1 MNRVY
6 KVIWNKVKGQY
17 VVVSE
22 LAHRCTKSA
31 GHTAGRRAAAIA
43 AACLCFGWGSAWAA
57 DVPQPEDPYMAVL
70 YAADSNGD
78 GARDGYTLKA
88 RENSVPEADVA
99 LQTYTMA
106 GQKTSSFRDKDG
118 EWVDEEK
125 GNLVNGIS
133 YMKST
138 EGQKGNDSFV
148 TVQSLDGELANFPEF
163 NLITGSTVRG
173 NLSKE
178 ALTETES
185 KGELDTLTINGQT
198 YTLREYAAGKG
209 INIEGSDGK
218 YTVSVKAADDNI
230 DVSSDGVGLNQKEV
244 NIGGIKIVGNRDEN
258 DENHDNNT
266 IQGLS
271 NTTWDKKT
279 MDSVSASLE
288 VGGNGEEASKAA
300 TQGQLLG
307 AVNMAAAADKYLH
320 NGTENIGPNKTG
332 YKVNDDGTVTMT
344 VASDDNQDTESVV
357 IGNIASKTALD
368 SLDDFAV
375 KYDPGDDGANYDRVT
390 LGTIYNKYNTKD
402 HTGGTTITNVAYS
415 DGTGSDAVNVDY
427 LRDYVTANSGG
438 SWDLT
443 TNGGVGDGNTA
454 VSIGNGATV
463 DFSGVTKT
471 IGEGEDETT
480 QSNIVVNKT
489 TENGTTKVAFDL
501 AKDLNVT
508 TITATNQYVTNV
520 TEEDDNSVTNI
531 AYVTGH
537 ERHIAT
543 SGDVNPDDGKQFS
556 GEYYVNRADGTISL
570 IEVDGNGNP
579 TSNTLVLK
587 DIASA
592 TDLKNLDAGVVKY
605 DTVNGTID
613 YSTVTLK
620 GDGDKGT
627 TITNLANGEV
637 SVTSTDAVNG
647 SQLFEVQELAGKHTT
662 MTVNGDVSAPAI
674 PEGDTEGA
682 YTDGNLQLKQ
692 KVGDKGQIE
701 YDVKLNDDIV
711 LGGTDGSASRV
722 QIGGTNG
729 TIMVTKNADNMDA
742 TTTIDGGNIYA
753 GSSVTVGDT
762 VKLTDKD
769 ITGLSNTTWNGTT
782 DDASRAATEGQLQT
796 VSDTVNAGWIATD
809 DKGNK
814 IAVNPEDNTLN
825 FSGDRNVTVEANT
838 EDGSIDVSLNDDIVL
853 GGTDGSASRV
863 QIGGTNGTIMVTKN
877 ADNMDATTTIDGGN
891 IYAGSSVTV
900 GDTVKLTDK
909 DITGLSNTTWNGT
922 TDDASRAATEGQL
935 QTVSDKVNGG
945 WTATDDAGN
954 KINVNPTNS
963 TLNFASGKNV
973 TVNADAEDDEIS
985 VDLNDDL
992 LLGSQV
998 GSGSSI
1004 AVTGTDGSIIL
1015 NSVSESGSNSIEI
1028 NAAQGTITG
1037 LTNAIGEEGWNTFSS
1052 HNYADG
1058 SRAVTADDLYQV
1070 YQHGVQYAVNEDGT
1084 PNYSQII
1091 LNGAYN
1097 ADTHEGGTAITHVA
1111 YAGNVTD
1118 GKGNVIG
1125 SAAVNVDYLNDQLD
1139 GAKQEVTNAD
1149 QHLDYNKDYSVDKDK
1164 HKVNLDIV
1172 DNQGNVVGNTS
1183 INDVASA
1190 EEVGSLGDLNEE
1202 IAHDSTG
1209 DGKVSIVDAVNNVDN
1224 KVGNLEYKHDDG
1236 SDLNYVTA
1244 GDSVTDAIGDL
1255 DAAIKDAAS
1264 SAAAN
1269 RTEVAS
1275 GDSNIIVEDT
1285 NNDKDGK
1292 HAYNVSLNPDLKV
1305 DTVTASG
1312 NISAGSFTTGD
1323 ITINAANDDGTHT
1336 GTINGLSNKTWDADN
1351 IVSGQA
1357 ATEDQLKAATEGAVQ
1372 YDRNEDGTV
1381 NKGSITLG
1389 GPTYNSETH
1398 KGGTTITNVAD
1409 GQNASDAV
1417 NMSQLWQTNQA
1428 VINNSN
1434 NIQMLS
1440 NSVNKLD
1447 NRIDRVG
1454 AGAAAL
1460 AALHPLDFDPDAKW
1474 DFAAGYGN
1482 YRGASAVAMGAYYRP
1497 NEDVMLSVGGSMGGG
1512 ENMVNAGVS
1521 IKLGAGSSHVSTS
1534 RVAMAKEIESLRGTV
1549 AQLTALVNTM
1559 VGSQHRIQNELS
1571 TEFPDVPENHWAY
1584 EAVETLAKS
1593 GLAVGY
1599 PDGQFKGDRS
1609 LTRYEFA
1616 EIVHRALQAGVGVDA
1631 RLVEEFKPELEFFR
1645 IDTIT
1650 TDADDNPVIQRVRVN
1665 K

>member
-31 GHTAGRRAAAIA
+31 GHTAGRRAAAILA
-43 AACLCFGWGSAWAA
+43 AGCLCFGWGSAWAS
-57 DVPQPEDPYMAVL
+57 DIKVP
-70 YAADSNGD
+70 
-78 GARDGYTLKA
+78 
-88 RENSVPEADVA
+88 SVPFHVTAEEGKNGEDAQLIFTD
-99 LQTYTMA
+99 YN
-106 GQKTSSFRDKDG
+106 DKIPKN
-118 EWVDEEK
+118 VS
-125 GNLVNGIS
+125 V
-133 YMKST
+133 
-138 EGQKGNDSFV
+138 
-148 TVQSLDGELANFPEF
+148 
-163 NLITGSTVRG
+163 GSTVRVNTDETDYEG
-173 NLSKE
+173 DLNKLTVNGYTYNLRSYEEGQGIAISDEGIANDGTHQYKVSVDKSDGLTFNEKGQLKVNAGDGLTFTDENLSE
-178 ALTETES
+178 GETQ
-185 KGELDTLTINGQT
+185 KLVVQ
-198 YTLREYAAGKG
+198 
-209 INIEGSDGK
+209 
-218 YTVSVKAADDNI
+218 AADDNI
-230 DVSSDGVGLNQKEV
+230 TVSNKGVGLNQKEV
-244 NIGGIKIVGNRDEN
+244 NIGGINIVGNRDEH

-271 NTTWDKKT
+271 NTTWDKTT
-279 MDSVSASLE
+279 MNSVSASLE
-288 VGGNGEEASKAA
+288 AGGIEASKAA

-307 AVNMAAAADKYLH
+307 AVTMAANADRYLH
-320 NGTENIGPNKTG
+320 NGTEKIGIDKQG
-332 YKVNDDGTVTMT
+332 YKVNDEGTVTMT
-344 VASDDNQDTESVV
+344 VASDDNQYTGSVV
-357 IGNIASKTALD
+357 IGNIASKKALD
-368 SLDDFAV
+368 SLNEFAV
-375 KYDPGDDGANYDRVT
+375 QYDPGDDGTNYDRVT
-390 LGTIYNKYNTKD
+390 LGSHDNKYNTEN

-427 LRDYVTANSGG
+427 LEDYVTKNGG
-438 SWDLT
+438 GAWNLT
-443 TNGGVGDGNTA
+443 TNGDTAKA

-508 TITATNQYVTNV
+508 TITATNQYVTSVN
-520 TEEDDNSVTNI
+520 EEDDNSVTNI

-543 SGDVNPDDGKQFS
+543 SGDVNLDDGKQFS

-570 IEVDGNGNP
+570 MEVDGNGNP

-796 VSDTVNAGWIATD
+796 VSD
-809 DKGNK
+809 
-814 IAVNPEDNTLN
+814 
-825 FSGDRNVTVEANT
+825 
-838 EDGSIDVSLNDDIVL
+838 
-853 GGTDGSASRV
+853 
-863 QIGGTNGTIMVTKN
+863 
-877 ADNMDATTTIDGGN
+877 
-891 IYAGSSVTV
+891 
-900 GDTVKLTDK
+900 
-909 DITGLSNTTWNGT
+909 
-922 TDDASRAATEGQL
+922 
-935 QTVSDKVNGG
+935 KVNGG

-992 LLGSQV
+992 LLGSQD

-1190 EEVGSLGDLNEE
+1190 EEVGSLGDLNEG

-1244 GDSVTDAIGDL
+1244 GDSVTGAIGDL

-1292 HAYNVSLNPDLKV
+1292 HAYNVSLNPDLNV

-1398 KGGTTITNVAD
+1398 EGGTTITNVAD
-1409 GQNASDAV
+1409 GKNASDAV
-1417 NMSQLWQTNQA
+1417 KMSQLWQTNQA

-1650 TDADDNPVIQRVRVN
+1650 TDADGNPVIQRVRVN

>member
-31 GHTAGRRAAAIA
+31 GHTAGRRAAAILA
-43 AACLCFGWGSAWAA
+43 AGCLCFGWGSAWAS
-57 DVPQPEDPYMAVL
+57 DIKVP
-70 YAADSNGD
+70 
-78 GARDGYTLKA
+78 
-88 RENSVPEADVA
+88 SVPFHVTAEEGKNGEDAQLIFTD
-99 LQTYTMA
+99 YN
-106 GQKTSSFRDKDG
+106 DKIPKN
-118 EWVDEEK
+118 VS
-125 GNLVNGIS
+125 V
-133 YMKST
+133 
-138 EGQKGNDSFV
+138 
-148 TVQSLDGELANFPEF
+148 
-163 NLITGSTVRG
+163 GSTVRVNTDETDYEG
-173 NLSKE
+173 DLNKLTVNGYTYNLRSYEEGQGIAISDEGIANDGTHQYKVSVDKSDGLTFNEKGQLKVNAGDGLTFTDENLSE
-178 ALTETES
+178 GETQ
-185 KGELDTLTINGQT
+185 KLVVQ
-198 YTLREYAAGKG
+198 
-209 INIEGSDGK
+209 
-218 YTVSVKAADDNI
+218 AADDNI
-230 DVSSDGVGLNQKEV
+230 TVSNKGVGLNQKEV
-244 NIGGIKIVGNRDEN
+244 NIGGINIVGNRDEH

-271 NTTWDKKT
+271 NTTWDKTT
-279 MDSVSASLE
+279 MNSVSASLE
-288 VGGNGEEASKAA
+288 AGGIEASKAA

-307 AVNMAAAADKYLH
+307 AVTMAANADRYLH
-320 NGTENIGPNKTG
+320 NGTEKIGIDKQG
-332 YKVNDDGTVTMT
+332 YKVNDEGTVTMT
-344 VASDDNQDTESVV
+344 VASDDNQYTGSVV
-357 IGNIASKTALD
+357 IGNIASKKALD
-368 SLDDFAV
+368 SLNEFAV
-375 KYDPGDDGANYDRVT
+375 QYDPGDDGPNYDRVT
-390 LGTIYNKYNTKD
+390 LGSHDNKYNTEN

-427 LRDYVTANSGG
+427 LEDYVTKNGG
-438 SWDLT
+438 GAWNLT
-443 TNGGVGDGNTA
+443 TNGDTAKA

-508 TITATNQYVTNV
+508 TITATNQYVTSVN
-520 TEEDDNSVTNI
+520 EEDDNSVTNI
-531 AYVTGH
+531 AYVTDH

-701 YDVKLNDDIV
+701 YDAK
-711 LGGTDGSASRV
+711 
-722 QIGGTNG
+722 
-729 TIMVTKNADNMDA
+729 
-742 TTTIDGGNIYA
+742 
-753 GSSVTVGDT
+753 
-762 VKLTDKD
+762 
-769 ITGLSNTTWNGTT
+769 
-782 DDASRAATEGQLQT
+782 
-796 VSDTVNAGWIATD
+796 
-809 DKGNK
+809 
-814 IAVNPEDNTLN
+814 
-825 FSGDRNVTVEANT
+825 
-838 EDGSIDVSLNDDIVL
+838 LNDDIVL

-992 LLGSQV
+992 LLGSQD

-1190 EEVGSLGDLNEE
+1190 EEVGSLGDLNEG

-1244 GDSVTDAIGDL
+1244 GDSVTGAIGDL

-1292 HAYNVSLNPDLKV
+1292 HAYNVSLNPDLNV

-1398 KGGTTITNVAD
+1398 EGGTTITNVAD
-1409 GQNASDAV
+1409 GKNASDAV
-1417 NMSQLWQTNQA
+1417 KMSQLWQTNQA

-1650 TDADDNPVIQRVRVN
+1650 TNADGNPVIQRVRVN

>member
-31 GHTAGRRAAAIA
+31 GHTAGRRAAAILA
-43 AACLCFGWGSAWAA
+43 AGCLCFGWGSAWAS
-57 DVPQPEDPYMAVL
+57 DIKVP
-70 YAADSNGD
+70 
-78 GARDGYTLKA
+78 
-88 RENSVPEADVA
+88 SVPFHVTAEEGKNGEDAQLIFTD
-99 LQTYTMA
+99 YN
-106 GQKTSSFRDKDG
+106 DKIPKN
-118 EWVDEEK
+118 VS
-125 GNLVNGIS
+125 V
-133 YMKST
+133 
-138 EGQKGNDSFV
+138 
-148 TVQSLDGELANFPEF
+148 
-163 NLITGSTVRG
+163 GSTVRVNTDETDYEG
-173 NLSKE
+173 DLNKLTVNGYTYNLRSYEEGQGIAISDEGIANDGTHQYKVSVDKSDGLTFNEKGQLKVNAGDGLTFTDENLSE
-178 ALTETES
+178 GETQ
-185 KGELDTLTINGQT
+185 KLVVQ
-198 YTLREYAAGKG
+198 
-209 INIEGSDGK
+209 
-218 YTVSVKAADDNI
+218 AADDNI
-230 DVSSDGVGLNQKEV
+230 TVSNKGVGLNQKEV
-244 NIGGIKIVGNRDEN
+244 NIGGINIVGNRDEH

-271 NTTWDKKT
+271 NTTWDKTT
-279 MDSVSASLE
+279 MNSVSASLE
-288 VGGNGEEASKAA
+288 AGGIEASKAA

-307 AVNMAAAADKYLH
+307 AVTMAANADRYLH
-320 NGTENIGPNKTG
+320 NGTEKIGIDKQG
-332 YKVNDDGTVTMT
+332 YKVNDEGTVTMT
-344 VASDDNQDTESVV
+344 VASDDNQYTGSVV
-357 IGNIASKTALD
+357 IGNIASKKALD
-368 SLDDFAV
+368 SLNEFAV
-375 KYDPGDDGANYDRVT
+375 QYDPGDDGPNYDRVT
-390 LGTIYNKYNTKD
+390 LGSHDNKYNTEN

-427 LRDYVTANSGG
+427 LEDYVTKNGG
-438 SWDLT
+438 GAWNLT
-443 TNGGVGDGNTA
+443 TNGDTAKA

-508 TITATNQYVTNV
+508 TITATNQYVTSVN
-520 TEEDDNSVTNI
+520 EEDDNSVTNI

-543 SGDVNPDDGKQFS
+543 SGDVNLDDGKQFS

-796 VSDTVNAGWIATD
+796 VSD
-809 DKGNK
+809 
-814 IAVNPEDNTLN
+814 
-825 FSGDRNVTVEANT
+825 
-838 EDGSIDVSLNDDIVL
+838 
-853 GGTDGSASRV
+853 
-863 QIGGTNGTIMVTKN
+863 
-877 ADNMDATTTIDGGN
+877 
-891 IYAGSSVTV
+891 
-900 GDTVKLTDK
+900 
-909 DITGLSNTTWNGT
+909 
-922 TDDASRAATEGQL
+922 
-935 QTVSDKVNGG
+935 KVNGG

-992 LLGSQV
+992 LLGSQD

-1190 EEVGSLGDLNEE
+1190 EEVGSLGDLNEG

-1244 GDSVTDAIGDL
+1244 GDSVTGAIGDL

-1292 HAYNVSLNPDLKV
+1292 HAYNVSLNPDLNV

-1398 KGGTTITNVAD
+1398 EGGTTITNVAD
-1409 GQNASDAV
+1409 GKNASDAV
-1417 NMSQLWQTNQA
+1417 KMSQLWQTNQA

-1650 TDADDNPVIQRVRVN
+1650 TDADGNPVIQRVRVN

>member
-31 GHTAGRRAAAIA
+31 GHTAGRRAAAILA
-43 AACLCFGWGSAWAA
+43 AGCLCFGWGSAWAS
-57 DVPQPEDPYMAVL
+57 DIKVP
-70 YAADSNGD
+70 
-78 GARDGYTLKA
+78 
-88 RENSVPEADVA
+88 SVPFHVTAEEGKNGEDAQLIFTD
-99 LQTYTMA
+99 YN
-106 GQKTSSFRDKDG
+106 DKIPKN
-118 EWVDEEK
+118 VS
-125 GNLVNGIS
+125 V
-133 YMKST
+133 
-138 EGQKGNDSFV
+138 
-148 TVQSLDGELANFPEF
+148 
-163 NLITGSTVRG
+163 GSTVRVNTDETDYEG
-173 NLSKE
+173 DLNKLTVNGYTYNLRSYEEGQGIAISDEGIANDGTHQYKVSVDKSDGLTFNEKGQLKVNAGDGLTFTDENLSE
-178 ALTETES
+178 GETQ
-185 KGELDTLTINGQT
+185 KLVVQ
-198 YTLREYAAGKG
+198 
-209 INIEGSDGK
+209 
-218 YTVSVKAADDNI
+218 AADDNI
-230 DVSSDGVGLNQKEV
+230 TVSNKGVGLNQKEV
-244 NIGGIKIVGNRDEN
+244 NIGGINIVGNRDEH

-271 NTTWDKKT
+271 NTTWDKTT
-279 MDSVSASLE
+279 MNSVSASLE
-288 VGGNGEEASKAA
+288 AGGIEASKAA

-307 AVNMAAAADKYLH
+307 AVTMAANADRYLH
-320 NGTENIGPNKTG
+320 NGTEKIGIDKQG
-332 YKVNDDGTVTMT
+332 YKVNDEGTVTMT
-344 VASDDNQDTESVV
+344 VASDDNQYTGSVV
-357 IGNIASKTALD
+357 IGNIASKKALD
-368 SLDDFAV
+368 SLNEFAV
-375 KYDPGDDGANYDRVT
+375 QYDPGDDGPNYDRVT
-390 LGTIYNKYNTKD
+390 LGSHDNKYNTEN

-427 LRDYVTANSGG
+427 LEDYVTKNGG
-438 SWDLT
+438 GAWNLT
-443 TNGGVGDGNTA
+443 TNGDTAKA

-508 TITATNQYVTNV
+508 TITATNQYVTSVN
-520 TEEDDNSVTNI
+520 EEDDNSVTNI

-701 YDVKLNDDIV
+701 YDAK
-711 LGGTDGSASRV
+711 
-722 QIGGTNG
+722 
-729 TIMVTKNADNMDA
+729 
-742 TTTIDGGNIYA
+742 
-753 GSSVTVGDT
+753 
-762 VKLTDKD
+762 
-769 ITGLSNTTWNGTT
+769 
-782 DDASRAATEGQLQT
+782 
-796 VSDTVNAGWIATD
+796 
-809 DKGNK
+809 
-814 IAVNPEDNTLN
+814 
-825 FSGDRNVTVEANT
+825 
-838 EDGSIDVSLNDDIVL
+838 LNDDIVL

-992 LLGSQV
+992 LLGSQD

-1190 EEVGSLGDLNEE
+1190 EEVGSLGDLNEG

-1244 GDSVTDAIGDL
+1244 GDSVTGAIGDL

-1292 HAYNVSLNPDLKV
+1292 HAYNVSLNPDLNV

-1398 KGGTTITNVAD
+1398 EGGTTITNVAD
-1409 GQNASDAV
+1409 GKNASDAV
-1417 NMSQLWQTNQA
+1417 KMSQLWQTNQA

-1650 TDADDNPVIQRVRVN
+1650 TDADGNPVIQRVRVN

>member
-1 MNRVY
+1 M
-6 KVIWNKVKGQY
+6 
-17 VVVSE
+17 
-22 LAHRCTKSA
+22 
-31 GHTAGRRAAAIA
+31 
-43 AACLCFGWGSAWAA
+43 
-57 DVPQPEDPYMAVL
+57 
-70 YAADSNGD
+70 
-78 GARDGYTLKA
+78 
-88 RENSVPEADVA
+88 
-99 LQTYTMA
+99 
-106 GQKTSSFRDKDG
+106 
-118 EWVDEEK
+118 
-125 GNLVNGIS
+125 
-133 YMKST
+133 
-138 EGQKGNDSFV
+138 
-148 TVQSLDGELANFPEF
+148 
-163 NLITGSTVRG
+163 
-173 NLSKE
+173 
-178 ALTETES
+178 
-185 KGELDTLTINGQT
+185 
-198 YTLREYAAGKG
+198 
-209 INIEGSDGK
+209 
-218 YTVSVKAADDNI
+218 
-230 DVSSDGVGLNQKEV
+230 
-244 NIGGIKIVGNRDEN
+244 
-258 DENHDNNT
+258 
-266 IQGLS
+266 
-271 NTTWDKKT
+271 
-279 MDSVSASLE
+279 
-288 VGGNGEEASKAA
+288 
-300 TQGQLLG
+300 
-307 AVNMAAAADKYLH
+307 
-320 NGTENIGPNKTG
+320 
-332 YKVNDDGTVTMT
+332 
-344 VASDDNQDTESVV
+344 
-357 IGNIASKTALD
+357 
-368 SLDDFAV
+368 
-375 KYDPGDDGANYDRVT
+375 
-390 LGTIYNKYNTKD
+390 
-402 HTGGTTITNVAYS
+402 
-415 DGTGSDAVNVDY
+415 
-427 LRDYVTANSGG
+427 
-438 SWDLT
+438 
-443 TNGGVGDGNTA
+443 
-454 VSIGNGATV
+454 
-463 DFSGVTKT
+463 
-471 IGEGEDETT
+471 
-480 QSNIVVNKT
+480 
-489 TENGTTKVAFDL
+489 
-501 AKDLNVT
+501 
-508 TITATNQYVTNV
+508 
-520 TEEDDNSVTNI
+520 
-531 AYVTGH
+531 
-537 ERHIAT
+537 
-543 SGDVNPDDGKQFS
+543 
-556 GEYYVNRADGTISL
+556 
-570 IEVDGNGNP
+570 
-579 TSNTLVLK
+579 
-587 DIASA
+587 
-592 TDLKNLDAGVVKY
+592 
-605 DTVNGTID
+605 
-613 YSTVTLK
+613 
-620 GDGDKGT
+620 
-627 TITNLANGEV
+627 
-637 SVTSTDAVNG
+637 
-647 SQLFEVQELAGKHTT
+647 
-662 MTVNGDVSAPAI
+662 
-674 PEGDTEGA
+674 A

-701 YDVKLNDDIV
+701 YDAK
-711 LGGTDGSASRV
+711 
-722 QIGGTNG
+722 
-729 TIMVTKNADNMDA
+729 
-742 TTTIDGGNIYA
+742 
-753 GSSVTVGDT
+753 
-762 VKLTDKD
+762 
-769 ITGLSNTTWNGTT
+769 
-782 DDASRAATEGQLQT
+782 
-796 VSDTVNAGWIATD
+796 
-809 DKGNK
+809 
-814 IAVNPEDNTLN
+814 
-825 FSGDRNVTVEANT
+825 
-838 EDGSIDVSLNDDIVL
+838 LNDDIVL

-992 LLGSQV
+992 LLGSQD

-1190 EEVGSLGDLNEE
+1190 EEVGSLGDLNEG

-1244 GDSVTDAIGDL
+1244 GDSVTGAIGDL

-1292 HAYNVSLNPDLKV
+1292 HAYNVSLNPDLNV

-1398 KGGTTITNVAD
+1398 EGGTTITNVAD
-1409 GQNASDAV
+1409 GKNASDAV
-1417 NMSQLWQTNQA
+1417 KMSQLWQTNQA

-1650 TDADDNPVIQRVRVN
+1650 TDADGNPVIQRVRVN

>member
-31 GHTAGRRAAAIA
+31 GHTAGRRAAAILA
-43 AACLCFGWGSAWAA
+43 AGCLCFGWGSAWAS
-57 DVPQPEDPYMAVL
+57 DIKVP
-70 YAADSNGD
+70 
-78 GARDGYTLKA
+78 
-88 RENSVPEADVA
+88 SVPFHVTAEEGKNGEDAQLIFTD
-99 LQTYTMA
+99 YN
-106 GQKTSSFRDKDG
+106 DKIPKN
-118 EWVDEEK
+118 VS
-125 GNLVNGIS
+125 V
-133 YMKST
+133 
-138 EGQKGNDSFV
+138 
-148 TVQSLDGELANFPEF
+148 
-163 NLITGSTVRG
+163 GSTVRVNTDETDYEG
-173 NLSKE
+173 DLNKLTVNGYTYNLRSYEEGQGIAISDEGIANDGTHQYKVSVDKSDGLTFNEKGQLKVNAGDGLTFTDENLSE
-178 ALTETES
+178 GETQ
-185 KGELDTLTINGQT
+185 KLVVQ
-198 YTLREYAAGKG
+198 
-209 INIEGSDGK
+209 
-218 YTVSVKAADDNI
+218 AADDNI
-230 DVSSDGVGLNQKEV
+230 TVSNKGVGLNQKEV
-244 NIGGIKIVGNRDEN
+244 NIGGINIVGNRDEH

-271 NTTWDKKT
+271 NTTWDKTT
-279 MDSVSASLE
+279 MNSVSASLE
-288 VGGNGEEASKAA
+288 AGGIEASKAA

-307 AVNMAAAADKYLH
+307 AVTMAANADRYLH
-320 NGTENIGPNKTG
+320 NGTEKIGIDKQG
-332 YKVNDDGTVTMT
+332 YKVNDEGTVTMT
-344 VASDDNQDTESVV
+344 VASDDNQYAGSVV
-357 IGNIASKTALD
+357 IGNIASKKALD
-368 SLDDFAV
+368 SLNEFAV
-375 KYDPGDDGANYDRVT
+375 QYDPGDDGPNYDRVT
-390 LGTIYNKYNTKD
+390 LGSHDNKYNTEN

-427 LRDYVTANSGG
+427 LEDYVTKNGG
-438 SWDLT
+438 GAWNLT
-443 TNGGVGDGNTA
+443 TNGDTAKA

-508 TITATNQYVTNV
+508 TITATNQYVTSVN
-520 TEEDDNSVTNI
+520 EEDDNSVTNI

-701 YDVKLNDDIV
+701 YDAK
-711 LGGTDGSASRV
+711 
-722 QIGGTNG
+722 
-729 TIMVTKNADNMDA
+729 
-742 TTTIDGGNIYA
+742 
-753 GSSVTVGDT
+753 
-762 VKLTDKD
+762 
-769 ITGLSNTTWNGTT
+769 
-782 DDASRAATEGQLQT
+782 
-796 VSDTVNAGWIATD
+796 
-809 DKGNK
+809 
-814 IAVNPEDNTLN
+814 
-825 FSGDRNVTVEANT
+825 
-838 EDGSIDVSLNDDIVL
+838 LNDDIVL

-992 LLGSQV
+992 LLGSQD

-1190 EEVGSLGDLNEE
+1190 EEVGSLGDLNEG

-1244 GDSVTDAIGDL
+1244 GDSVTGAIGDL

-1292 HAYNVSLNPDLKV
+1292 HAYNVSLNPDLNV

-1398 KGGTTITNVAD
+1398 EGGTTITNVAD
-1409 GQNASDAV
+1409 GKNASDAV
-1417 NMSQLWQTNQA
+1417 KMSQLWQTNQA

-1631 RLVEEFKPELEFFR
+1631 RLVEEF
-1645 IDTIT
+1645 
-1650 TDADDNPVIQRVRVN
+1650 
-1665 K
+1665 